1 MTARARFSFR
11 VYGTEFCRML
21 EAVAQ
26 FQGPVKYQRYAA
38 VRCVLAVDGL
48 SLFASNM
55 VAAAFGH
62 VEVEDP
68 DGEGMFSIPSSQVK
82 SIRQTFKRALPKD
95 SDPDEYVL
103 EVTVTEAWIRIVD
116 VSELFEK
123 DMLQFAVPT
132 DDDLGPGD
140 RSAREITQEL
150 AAAAQYSV
158 RDGARLD
165 LLGGAHFNP
174 VELGRVA
181 KAAKILEERVNLRPV
196 ENRMLCPLGDSFTAV
211 LGAGRHNEDEP
222 QPYVDERNLMEWRE
236 RLYEI
241 VERGVR

>member
-103 EVTVTEAWIRIVD
+103 EV
-116 VSELFEK
+116 SELFEK

-181 KAAKILEERVNLRPV
+181 KAAKILEERANLRPV